1 MYIFAQPKINKMATV
16 KAIVRTTKKTGTAKI
31 RFRLSDGRSVQLFH
45 RSEICVDV
53 ELWDEDKECIKAKK
67 VCPAEY
73 RLSINNQVN
82 ERKALVASIY
92 EKHRQTIFDSSD
104 FERLIDEALNPIV
117 RVKRDFFSVYEE
129 YLNRHEMSKT
139 EWKNYKSLERV
150 LYRYQ
155 SFLQIT
161 EKPKFMLSLNMDREE
176 LEDFF
181 DYVKNEYLLIDEY
194 PNIFEELL
202 QNYPLLA
209 NVKRKT
215 VRVEQRGSNTTIKFK
230 QRLKTFFNWACS
242 EGYAESNP
250 FEGVTIGNAV
260 YGTPYYI
267 TLGERDIIA
276 DFDFSNK
283 PNLEAQRDIFIF
295 QCYIGCRV
303 GDLLNLKASNVVGR
317 SIEYIPHKTMKHK
330 PQKISVPLHEKALA
344 ILEKYK
350 PVSLDSPLF
359 PFITAQKYNVA
370 IKQIF
375 TLCGICRTVTI
386 INPKTGEPENVP
398 INEVASSHLARRTF
412 VGNLYKQVKD
422 PNLIG
427 KLSGHSE
434 GSRAFARYRDI
445 DEEMKQ
451 ELINLL

>member
-1 MYIFAQPKINKMATV
+1 MATV

-31 RFRLSDGRSVQLFH
+31 RFRLSDGRCVQLFH
-45 RSEICVDV
+45 KSDICVDV

-67 VCPAEY
+67 VCPVEY

-82 ERKALVASIY
+82 ERKSLVASIY
-92 EKHRQTIFDSSD
+92 EKNKQTIFDSAD
-104 FERLIDEALNPIV
+104 LERFIDEALNPRI

-129 YLNRHEMSKT
+129 YLNRHEMSNT

-161 EKPKFMLSLNMDREE
+161 EKPKFILSLNMQRED
-176 LEDFF
+176 LDDFF

-194 PNIFEELL
+194 PDIFTELL

-215 VRVEQRGSNTTIKFK
+215 VRVEKRGNNTTLKFK

-242 EGYAESNP
+242 EGYAEGNP

-267 TLGERDIIA
+267 TLGERDTIA
-276 DFDFSNK
+276 NFDLSEK
-283 PNLEAQRDIFIF
+283 PTLEVQRDIFIF

-303 GDLLNLKASNVVGR
+303 GDLLNLKAANVVGR

-330 PQKISVPLHEKALA
+330 PQKISVPLHEKAFA
-344 ILEKYK
+344 IVEKYK
-350 PVSLDSPLF
+350 TPEQSQNSSLL

-375 TLCGICRTVTI
+375 TLCGICRAVTI